1 MQFLPGPGTVNI
13 FIRNMRLSG
22 LSNQEIAAK
31 MKRRLELGRFDVTKL
46 DAAMREKYLRLKQL
60 IDQLEET
67 P

>member
-31 MKRRLELGRFDVTKL
+31 MKRRLELGRFDVAQL
-46 DAAMREKYLRLKQL
+46 DDAMREKYLRLKQL